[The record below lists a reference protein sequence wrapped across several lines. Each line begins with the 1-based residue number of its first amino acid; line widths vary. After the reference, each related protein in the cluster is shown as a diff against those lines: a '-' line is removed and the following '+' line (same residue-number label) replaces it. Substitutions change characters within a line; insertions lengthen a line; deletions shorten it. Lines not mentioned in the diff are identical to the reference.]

1 MLLRYIVSNFKS
13 IGHPV
18 EFSMFPAEKNT
29 DERFLKTIT
38 TKAGEWKVLHRGG
51 FFGPNASGKTSFI
64 ESVDFARGYIVNG
77 QKSGKGTG
85 IEQFRGE
92 IEELKGISS
101 FQFMFY
107 IEEEVY
113 EYGFSLDRRQVYEEW
128 LMQLTEKEFVPLFS
142 RVTDEEGKTE
152 IEIESRFAEKK
163 SKERAL
169 AEVLKESIQ
178 ENQRNQLFLSKLQE
192 NGIKKAEKIVEWF
205 RSIQVIFPGTKV
217 RALPVRMKADEEL
230 RTYIGRM
237 LERMDTGVFEVSVA
251 SDEIDFHE
259 IAAKIDLP
267 RALVEEIEEIK
278 NGIVNLAGKYFIFGE
293 NKKKRTMLIQLKL
306 THKLNGRV
314 VRFNIDEESD
324 GTQRLLDLLPMLF
337 AIGKNETVYLVDEI
351 DRSLHTKLS
360 QFLLAEFASTACNGG
375 SQILFT
381 AHDINLINLHSVRQD
396 EIWFI
401 EKNGRGE
408 SILRPFSDFEIR
420 EGQDTLKAYLCGR
433 FGAIPMIGGS
443 SICAQ

>member
-1 MLLRYIVSNFKS
+1 M
-13 IGHPV
+13 
-18 EFSMFPAEKNT
+18 
-29 DERFLKTIT
+29 
-38 TKAGEWKVLHRGG
+38 
-51 FFGPNASGKTSFI
+51 
-64 ESVDFARGYIVNG
+64 
-77 QKSGKGTG
+77 
-85 IEQFRGE
+85 
-92 IEELKGISS
+92 
-101 FQFMFY
+101 
-107 IEEEVY
+107 
-113 EYGFSLDRRQVYEEW
+113 
-128 LMQLTEKEFVPLFS
+128 
-142 RVTDEEGKTE
+142 
-152 IEIESRFAEKK
+152 
-163 SKERAL
+163 
-169 AEVLKESIQ
+169 LKESIQ